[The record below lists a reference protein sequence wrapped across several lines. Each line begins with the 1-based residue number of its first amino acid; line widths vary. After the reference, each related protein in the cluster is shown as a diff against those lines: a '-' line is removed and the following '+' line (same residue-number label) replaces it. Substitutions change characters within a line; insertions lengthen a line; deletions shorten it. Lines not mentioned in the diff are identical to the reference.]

1 MLHRLLLTWDPPSV
15 QLLVTGVVQQ
25 IVRAAQDYLQE
36 KRNTLSKILK
46 TQLALQSNLSN
57 RVSYREKN
65 SNTLEYGYTE
75 EENAVYST
83 DTSDVFIILLAD
95 FLTLLRYSFSFSDHS
110 SGYSFHVMV
119 FTDFSQI

>member
-46 TQLALQSNLSN
+46 TRLALQSKLSN
-57 RVSYREKN
+57 RFSYWERN
-65 SNTLEYGYTE
+65 SNTLEYGCND

-83 DTSDVFIILLAD
+83 DTFDVFIILPAD
-95 FLTLLRYSFSFSDHS
+95 FLTLVRCSFSSFDHS
-110 SGYSFHVMV
+110 SGYSFHVML
-119 FTDFSQI
+119 FIHFS

>member
-1 MLHRLLLTWDPPSV
+1 M

-36 KRNTLSKILK
+36 KRNTLSKISK
-46 TQLALQSNLSN
+46 TQLALQSKLSN
-57 RVSYREKN
+57 RFSYREKN

-83 DTSDVFIILLAD
+83 YTSDVFIILLAD
-95 FLTLLRYSFSFSDHS
+95 FLTLLRYSFSSSDHS